1 VNKKTREFLTL
12 SSIILSYGVFDYILY
27 RYSIVK
33 TLSEKLINSLSNKIN
48 VVIYIALILIAA
60 ISIYVSILLNKKEN
74 QRDQIRVWMII
85 VIIVT
90 FFLGGFLSML
100 TGRIILNELLN
111 FQ

>member
-1 VNKKTREFLTL
+1 MNKKTREFLTL